1 MNFEDLLRRAKE
13 GEAEAIR
20 QIHRMYRPLLI
31 KNAMELGIFDED
43 LYQHSCSASGC
54 SPYKKFFVDKL

>member
-20 QIHRMYRPLLI
+20 QIHRMYRPPVE
-31 KNAMELGIFDED
+31 KPM
-43 LYQHSCSASGC
+43 LYQKCGNCNNLIVMILAGVL
-54 SPYKKFFVDKL
+54 KVLVALI